1 MNRKTTRI
9 IAIII
14 VAVMALSFL
23 GSMILPYILY

>member
-1 MNRKTTRI
+1 MNRKLTRV

-23 GSMILPYILY
+23 ASMILPYVF

>member
-1 MNRKTTRI
+1 MSRKVTRI

-23 GSMILPYILY
+23 ASMILPYI

>member
-1 MNRKTTRI
+1 MNRKVTRI

-23 GSMILPYILY
+23 ASMILPYIF